1 VEVRVLGA
9 LEVVGDDGP
18 VSLGASKQRRLLAA
32 LVIHGG
38 ETCSA
43 DALIDAVWGE
53 TPPVSAR
60 KLVQV
65 YVSQLRRALPAG
77 VRIVTIGSGYAL
89 DLDPASLDATRFE
102 RLLAEGRAALRQE
115 NSELAASLLGRAL
128 ALWRGQAYADFT
140 YEDFAHGEIERLEE
154 LRLVALEERIAAQL
168 QLGRHADL
176 LGELCSLAA
185 AHPQRER
192 LQGQAMLA
200 LYRCERQT
208 EALDLYAEART
219 RLDKEL
225 GLEPGTELRELQRRI
240 LRQDPGLSLPTR
252 APQPLFALASPPN
265 ALLGRERELEE
276 LRTMLTRTDMRLLVL
291 TGAGGSGKTRLAL
304 ELARETAALFANGAA
319 FAELAPIRDPR
330 LVVAA
335 ICRALDVH
343 EVPNQ
348 EPLETLIDALRP
360 RELLLVVDN
369 AEHLRAAAP
378 TYVELLANVPRLTI
392 LVTSRAVLHLSGE
405 HVYPV
410 EPLADEA
417 AVALLIERAR
427 EAEPRFNPGPA
438 DEDPMRRIC
447 RRLDGLPLAIELAA
461 SRIRTLTPAELLARL
476 EPRLPLLTGG
486 PRDLP
491 ARQQTLRATLEW
503 SFELLEEQ
511 EQRDVTRLAVFAG
524 GCTLDAAEAVCG
536 TTVESLASLVDHN
549 LLRRRPS
556 PEGSRYSLLETV
568 REFVL
573 DQADA
578 AKSDRGHAHA
588 EYFLGLAER
597 AERAM
602 PGPGDAAELAR
613 LELEH
618 DNLRAALAWMLRSG
632 ESELALRL
640 ASTLWRFWFV
650 RGHLVEG
657 RLWLERALEAPGSPP
672 PELLAKALGAAAR
685 LIGQL
690 GDLDAA
696 STYAERS
703 LELYRTNGDLAGLRS
718 ALGTLAYVL
727 SNQGQLDRAAALQEE
742 AIEVA
747 RTIGDSHGEAVN
759 IANLGNVALN
769 RRDYEQAESL
779 FRRSRAMF
787 GELGEREPLWYS
799 LVALAFVALHKRRY
813 DEAANLLAESLALC
827 KEVGSKGGINTC
839 LEVLAALAVARNRAD
854 DAARLLG
861 CAQQIQESIG
871 LQLEAF
877 EQALHDETLLSTIEA
892 LGEEA
897 FARERERGRQMTMD
911 EAIAWALDLSG
922 GLGEGAPT
930 AGGGSTRPGRPPRF
944 LQLGTVTLF

>member
-1 VEVRVLGA
+1 MEVRVLGT

-18 VSLGASKQRRLLAA
+18 VSLRASKQRRLLAA
-32 LVIHGG
+32 LVIHRG

-53 TPPVSAR
+53 TPPSSAR
-60 KLVQV
+60 KLLHI

-77 VRIVTIGSGYAL
+77 GRIVTHGSGYAL

-102 RLLAEGRAALRQE
+102 RLLAEGRAALGQD
-115 NSELAASLLGRAL
+115 NSELAASLLGQAL
-128 ALWRGQAYADFT
+128 ALWRGPAYADFT
-140 YEDFAHGEIERLEE
+140 YEDFANGEVERLEE

-176 LGELCSLAA
+176 LGELRSLAA

-192 LQGQAMLA
+192 LQGQAMLT
-200 LYRCERQT
+200 LYLCERQT
-208 EALDLYAEART
+208 EALELYAAART
-219 RLDKEL
+219 RLHDEL

-240 LRQDPGLSLPTR
+240 LKHDPGLALPTR
-252 APQPLFALASPPN
+252 TAEPLLALPSPPN

-276 LRTMLTRTDMRLLVL
+276 LRTMLTRTDVRLLVL
-291 TGAGGSGKTRLAL
+291 AGAGGSGKTRLAL

-319 FAELAPIRDPR
+319 FVELAPLRDPG

-335 ICRALDVH
+335 ICHALDVH

-348 EPLETLIDALRP
+348 DPLETLRDAIRP

-378 TYVELLANVPRLTI
+378 TYVELLANAPRLTI

-417 AVALLIERAR
+417 AVALFVERAR
-427 EAEPRFNPGPA
+427 EADPRFNPGPA
-438 DEDPMRRIC
+438 DEDTMRRIC
-447 RRLDGLPLAIELAA
+447 MRLDGLPLAIELAA
-461 SRIRTLTPAELLARL
+461 SRIRTLTTSELLARL
-476 EPRLPLLTGG
+476 EPCLPLLTGG

-503 SFELLEEQ
+503 SFELLEEA
-511 EQRDVTRLAVFAG
+511 EQRDLSRLAVFAG
-524 GCTLDAAEAVCG
+524 GCTLDAAEVVCG
-536 TTVESLASLVDHN
+536 TTVERLASLVDHN

-556 PEGSRYSLLETV
+556 PEGSRFSLLETV

-573 DQADA
+573 DQANA
-578 AKSDRGHAHA
+578 TGPDRGHAHA
-588 EYFLGLAER
+588 EYFLGLADR
-597 AERAM
+597 AESAM
-602 PGPGDAAELAR
+602 PGPRDAVELAR

-618 DNLRAALAWMLRSG
+618 DNLRAALAWMLQSG

-640 ASTLWRFWFV
+640 ASALWRFWFV

-657 RLWLERALEAPGSPP
+657 RLWLERALADTGSPP

-685 LIGQL
+685 LLGQL
-690 GDLDAA
+690 GQLDEARA
-696 STYAERS
+696 YAERS
-703 LELYRTNGDLAGLRS
+703 LVLYRTSGDLPGLRS

-727 SNQGQLDRAAALQEE
+727 SNQGELDGAAALQEE

-747 RTIGDSHGEAVN
+747 RTLGDGHGEAVN

-787 GELGEREPLWYS
+787 VELGEREPLWYS
-799 LVALAFVALHKRRY
+799 LVALAFVALRKRRY
-813 DEAANLLAESLALC
+813 DEAANLLAESLVLC
-827 KEVGSKGGINTC
+827 KEVGCKVGISTC
-839 LEVLAALAVARNRAD
+839 FEALAALAVARNRTD

-861 CAQQIQESIG
+861 CAQQVQESIS
-871 LQLEAF
+871 LRLESF
-877 EQALHDETLLSTIEA
+877 EQALHDETLLSTIDA
-892 LGEEA
+892 LGEEE
-897 FARERERGRQMTMD
+897 FARERERGRRMPTD
-911 EAIAWALDLSG
+911 EAIAWALDLSRT
-922 GLGEGAPT
+922 LET
-930 AGGGSTRPGRPPRF
+930 A
-944 LQLGTVTLF
+944 LQVP